1 VNLLPV
7 LLMAGLLTFATRLS
21 FIVLIGRVETP
32 PLFVRAL
39 RFVPAAVLSALIL
52 PELIVRS
59 GELRPDL
66 HNPRL
71 IAGVLAAVVAYF
83 TRNVLATI
91 AAGMAALWI
100 LQLLLRA

>member
-1 VNLLPV
+1 MNLLPV
-7 LLMAGLLTFATRLS
+7 LLVAGLLTFATRLS

-52 PELIVRS
+52 PELIVRG
-59 GELRPDL
+59 GELRPDF

-100 LQLLLRA
+100 LQLLLRV